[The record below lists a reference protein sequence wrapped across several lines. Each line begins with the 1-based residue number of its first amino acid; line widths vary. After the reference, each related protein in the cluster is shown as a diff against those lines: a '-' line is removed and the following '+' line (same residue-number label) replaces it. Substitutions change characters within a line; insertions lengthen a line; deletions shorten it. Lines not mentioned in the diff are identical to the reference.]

1 MATVDEYAAWI
12 VKNADK
18 KGTPEFETV
27 AQAYQ
32 SAKSAAPAAAVKAAP
47 ANKDYEAGKA
57 KPEWQQG
64 LAAGTNGLLMGFGDE
79 IAGAIGGAYDTL
91 KQSGQ
96 SISGLVAG
104 TKPKTFAEN
113 YAANRDTVRGMEA
126 AQRERSPWTTAIG
139 QGLSSLPLTLAL
151 PAAAGGLRVSA
162 ATPVVAGVGAR
173 AVQSAAVGA
182 GLGALSG
189 AGNSVATSAADLA
202 GDALKGGLLS
212 GVLGGAST
220 PVVAGVGAIG
230 RNVAARMSETAA
242 AGFANQKIAQAIA
255 RDAGGTLATGGY
267 INPLGKAVARFGKLG
282 DEAVIADAGGRN
294 VNQLLDTLAT
304 LPGRTR
310 DAAYNML
317 HARTAGVGDRMRA
330 SAEKALGTN
339 GQRLGDTVDSLITR
353 RQTDSAPLYAQ
364 LRQTDIQPTPQLA
377 ATIEAAEKL
386 NMIKTAR
393 QIAIARQVPFTLD
406 SQQST
411 RWNMGDLDLVKQG
424 IDDALA
430 GGKAIGKDGKLTPQ
444 GASYLDLKTKLLA
457 DLDAATTNPQTGV
470 SLYARARAAFE
481 NPSKLIDAAAAGKL
495 AISHDEASILGT
507 VKGMSANEM
516 EAFRIGAFEG
526 LRGKLGMQ
534 GGQTEI
540 MNMWKNQAT
549 QEKLRVIFGSERAYR
564 EFAAD
569 VARESALKRLQ
580 SVGTGSQTAAR
591 QFGAGDLDKSA
602 LPDIGAAVGAAKT
615 GNLLA
620 AAGSVR
626 NAWNRVATPERV
638 RDEMGKTLLSRG
650 PDAQRTMNSLAPMV
664 QRINGKNLLL
674 SNGLGVMGNNLT
686 NQMSNQLLP
695 PQP

>member
-1 MATVDEYAAWI
+1 MATADEYAAWI

-18 KGTPEFETV
+18 KGTPEFDTV

-32 SAKSAAPAAAVKAAP
+32 SARSAAPAASVKVATT
-47 ANKDYEAGKA
+47 NKDYEAGKA

-79 IAGAIGGAYDTL
+79 IAGGLGA
-91 KQSGQ
+91 
-96 SISGLVAG
+96 LVDKVRG
-104 TKPKTFAEN
+104 KPGSLGDN
-113 YAANRDTVRGMEA
+113 YIANRDTVRGMEA

-162 ATPVVAGVGAR
+162 ATPAVAGVGAQ
-173 AVQSAAVGA
+173 ALQSAAVGA

-189 AGNSVATSAADLA
+189 AGNSMASSAADLA

-212 GVLGGAST
+212 GVLGGAGA
-220 PVVAGVGAIG
+220 PVAAGVGAVG

-242 AGFANQKIAQAIA
+242 ASFAQQKISQAIA
-255 RDAGGTLATGGY
+255 RDAKGELATSGL
-267 INPLGKAVARFGKLG
+267 INPLGQAAARFGKLG

-304 LPGRTR
+304 LPGRTKNM
-310 DAAYNML
+310 ASNML
-317 HARTAGVGDRMRA
+317 HRRAATSGDRMRDA
-330 SAEKALGTN
+330 AETALGTN
-339 GQRLGDTVDSLITR
+339 GQRLGDTVESLITR
-353 RQTDSAPLYAQ
+353 RETDAAPLYAQ

-386 NMIKTAR
+386 GMVKTAR
-393 QIAIARQVPFTLD
+393 EIAIAKQVPFTLD

-411 RWNMGDLDLVKQG
+411 RWNMGDLDLIKQG
-424 IDDALA
+424 IDHALA

-444 GASYLDLKTKLLA
+444 GASYLELKTKLLS
-457 DLDAATTNPQTGV
+457 DLDAATTNPQSGA
-470 SLYARARAAFE
+470 SLYAQARAAFE
-481 NPSKLIDAAAAGKL
+481 NPSKLIDAAEAGKL
-495 AISHDEASILGT
+495 AITRDEASILGT

-534 GGQTEI
+534 GGRTEI
-540 MNMWKNQAT
+540 MNLWQNQST
-549 QEKLRVIFGSERAYR
+549 REKLRPIFGSERAYR
-564 EFAAD
+564 EFTAA
-569 VARESALKRLQ
+569 VLREAELKKLQ
-580 SVGTGSQTAAR
+580 SVGVGSQTAAR
-591 QFGAGDLDKSA
+591 QFGAGDMDKSA
-602 LPDIGAAVGAAKT
+602 LPDVGAAVGAAKT
-615 GNLLA
+615 GNMLA
-620 AAGSVR
+620 AAGAAR

-664 QRINGKNLLL
+664 QRINGQNLLL
-674 SNGLGVMGNNLT
+674 SNGVGVMGNNLT
-686 NQMSNQLLP
+686 NQMNNQLLP